1 MAIVVGDVMFGLWI
15 WFGFVVFLPLWVGA
29 AEPVGDGKMSKVQPG
44 TTSTTESVRGRTT
57 VASAGLHAA

>member
-1 MAIVVGDVMFGLWI
+1 MAFDVGDVMFSLWI
-15 WFGFVVFLPLWVGA
+15 SFSFVVFLALCVGA
-29 AEPVGDGKMSKVQPG
+29 ARPVRDREMYKVQPS